1 MTASTPCA
9 HRNVIRLKRTLLQKL
24 MYKAVYQCKDCQH
37 ILTF

>member
-24 MYKAVYQCKDCQH
+24 MYKPSINAKTAN
-37 ILTF
+37 TF